1 MKTFNSKVV
10 NVSQMFQV
18 WVYLKILWSGQEL
31 SLPHKQ
37 NISKNAPNILISY
50 YIYIIYFI
58 LYIHKDITV
67 PLVSCKCSHCN
78 LHSVY
83 YGKDLFQIEAVYWN
97 SRTIWDTLKKNKT
110 TKNVLLILL
119 LSSALTQPEV
129 QKVVNPVIL
138 DDRKYIQNQ
147 GLAENISKT

>member
-1 MKTFNSKVV
+1 
-10 NVSQMFQV
+10 MF
-18 WVYLKILWSGQEL
+18 LKCFKFEFIWRYYDLV
-31 SLPHKQ
+31 PHKQ

-97 SRTIWDTLKKNKT
+97 SRTILDTLKKNKT

-119 LSSALTQPEV
+119 LSSSLTQLRLRLAFIFISPPTHLTEKVSSPPVEV
-129 QKVVNPVIL
+129 
-138 DDRKYIQNQ
+138 
-147 GLAENISKT
+147 

>member
-1 MKTFNSKVV
+1 MICVQSKHWTYNSKLV

-18 WVYLKILWSGQEL
+18 WVYLKILWSGQGL
-31 SLPHKQ
+31 SLPYKQ
-37 NISKNAPNILISY
+37 NISKNTPNLLITY
-50 YIYIIYFI
+50 YIY
-58 LYIHKDITV
+58 TV
-67 PLVSCKCSHCN
+67 PLVSCKGSHYI